1 MANSSPS
8 PALSCS
14 VCQMFSY
21 SSASFSDNDTCNKC
35 SIFAVLEARLSECES
50 RLRTMESELYAS
62 VASQHHVVNAGQHTV
77 ASVASASCPPA
88 DPEQPGEWVTVRG
101 KRSVRSRP
109 GSAHDDGRS
118 KPERLRLSNSFS
130 LLSDTPAE
138 KPVLVIGSSIL
149 RYVKP
154 AAPAATV
161 GLPTV
166 ICAPGAGAGDIETHL
181 KLLAKKNR
189 KYSKIILHVGGN
201 GRKSEITK
209 MNVESLCAYAKTMSD
224 SVVFSGP
231 LPNLTNDEMYSR
243 TSSFHRWLSGWCPAN
258 DVGYVNNWRAF
269 WGKPGLI
276 ERDGIH
282 PTWDGA
288 ALISKNL
295 NEFIRHKP

>member
-35 SIFAVLEARLSECES
+35 SIFAALESRLSEFEARL
-50 RLRTMESELYAS
+50 RIMESESYAS
-62 VASQHHVVNAGQHTV
+62 VASQRHVAEAGQHTV
-77 ASVASASCPPA
+77 ASVASASCPPVG
-88 DPEQPGEWVTVRG
+88 PEQPGEWVTIRG
-101 KRSVRSRP
+101 KRSVRSKP

-118 KPERLRLSNSFS
+118 KPDHLRLSNSFS
-130 LLSDTPAE
+130 LLSDTPTE
-138 KPVLVIGSSIL
+138 KPTLVIGSSIL
-149 RYVKP
+149 RHVRP
-154 AAPAATV
+154 AAPAAA
-161 GLPTV
+161 V
-166 ICAPGAGAGDIETHL
+166 ICVPGARAGDIESHL

-209 MNVESLCAYAKTMSD
+209 INVESLCAYAKTMSD

-231 LPNLTNDEMYSR
+231 LPNLTSDEMYSR
-243 TSSFHRWLSGWCPAN
+243 TSSFNRWLSGWCPAN
-258 DVGYVNNWRAF
+258 DVGYVNNWRAS

-295 NEFIRHKP
+295 TESIIGHKP